1 MSKVMLSDYAWV
13 RDWAEEIFT
22 VTFVRGLDERE
33 TLRRFGVVDQNIHP
47 VDDDEVVECMEA
59 TEGCGDLV
67 LVTRAGDW
75 TIAFEH
81 GGWEGTRAETLR
93 ELTRDGGEP
102 VSVMRHD
109 YAAAH
114 DFEHAVDGR
123 IRTAFRPQL
132 PHERWGTHPDA
143 LNEDL
148 RELGLEPEPDEELQ
162 YLPGTVPAAL
172 TLASRISGVLF
183 TPALLDMPL
192 LGGVITDAAPADPQE
207 GDPLARSVLRVFHP
221 ELAQAIDD
229 APPVLQRRAALAEAR
244 RQCEVAGVASHPV
257 LTAALAEAE
266 RGGVER
272 GEADQGES
280 KRGQAERG
288 GNERGEG
295 ERGQAEQGQ
304 AERGEAERGKVE
316 RGEIERGE
324 AGRAEVERGGVERG
338 EAGRSEASPAG
349 CDSPGAR
356 PIRDDDSPL
365 AALIRDYESELTGH
379 PIDAATGEWMTGPPA
394 DPRLFPVGGPDPGAP
409 ASGGQG
415 GVRGRNI
422 FSTENATGMPACPSC
437 KWHHRPDKAEREA
450 VRPRWQAAI
459 SVRHAL
465 LPDPR
470 RAAYNTHTT
479 LIYGA
484 EVLTAP
490 ERAADVAA
498 MLRAGPGLTEALVW
512 HRTDGPV

>member
-1 MSKVMLSDYAWV
+1 MSKVMPSDYAWV

-33 TLRRFGVVDQNIHP
+33 TLRRFGVADQNIHP
-47 VDDDEVVECMEA
+47 VEDEEVVERMEV
-59 TEGCGDLV
+59 TGGCCDLV
-67 LVTRAGDW
+67 LVTRACGW
-75 TIAFEH
+75 TIAFEY

-93 ELTRDGGEP
+93 ELTRDGGEA

-109 YAAAH
+109 YAASH

-132 PHERWGTHPDA
+132 PQERWGTRPDA

-172 TLASRISGVLF
+172 ALASRISGVLF

-192 LGGVITDAAPADPQE
+192 LGGVITDAAPADPRE
-207 GDPLARSVLRVFHP
+207 GDPFARSALRAFRP

-229 APPVLQRRAALAEAR
+229 APPGLQRRAAVAEAR

-266 RGGVER
+266 RGAVERGEVEQDEVERGEVER
-272 GEADQGES
+272 GEAEWGE
-280 KRGQAERG
+280 
-288 GNERGEG
+288 
-295 ERGQAEQGQ
+295 
-304 AERGEAERGKVE
+304 V
-316 RGEIERGE
+316 
-324 AGRAEVERGGVERG
+324 
-338 EAGRSEASPAG
+338 SPVG
-349 CDSPGAR
+349 C
-356 PIRDDDSPL
+356 DSPL

-394 DPRLFPVGGPDPGAP
+394 DPHRPP
-409 ASGGQG
+409 AS
-415 GVRGRNI
+415 GRNI

-437 KWHHRPDKAEREA
+437 TWHHRPGEAEREA

-465 LPDPR
+465 LPDAR
-470 RAAYNTHTT
+470 RAAYNTHTA

-490 ERAADVAA
+490 ERVADVAA
-498 MLRAGPGLTEALVW
+498 MLRAGPA
-512 HRTDGPV
+512 